1 MSKPLRGP
9 VAQETEEAKSQ
20 SVEETGGAANPAD
33 EISAATETATMA
45 RGPIAQNTEEPKGQ
59 PVEETG
65 EAENPGLGIQETEP
79 HDTRANRGF
88 AGLASQSAA
97 ARAAGAQPTRVPV
110 AHSEEPAGRTV
121 GRDTG
126 QNTQA
131 GRPQTGAREGDATR
145 AENPRTPALELT
157 ATHGA
162 TSLHLTVGDPA
173 LGRLAVLG
181 GLGALVCVKLDSE
194 QLVRVAQGFGIA
206 AGVAAGVSSVSRLV
220 HLWVTRREDTEAA
233 IRSSL
238 EGERV
243 DNRRDPQVNDIRLG
257 SLLVSVRCF
266 SEKSLVGFIR
276 DFDSGVLKKRLMRE
290 LSRVG
295 FEGDLMLTIE
305 NREELQNYIAVR

>member
-1 MSKPLRGP
+1 M
-9 VAQETEEAKSQ
+9 
-20 SVEETGGAANPAD
+20 
-33 EISAATETATMA
+33 
-45 RGPIAQNTEEPKGQ
+45 
-59 PVEETG
+59 
-65 EAENPGLGIQETEP
+65 
-79 HDTRANRGF
+79 
-88 AGLASQSAA
+88 
-97 ARAAGAQPTRVPV
+97 
-110 AHSEEPAGRTV
+110 
-121 GRDTG
+121 
-126 QNTQA
+126 
-131 GRPQTGAREGDATR
+131 
-145 AENPRTPALELT
+145 
-157 ATHGA
+157 
-162 TSLHLTVGDPA
+162 
-173 LGRLAVLG
+173 
-181 GLGALVCVKLDSE
+181 KLDSE